1 MGEEEE
7 EDEEAAWGHSK
18 AESFTHTKPPK
29 TTWPMHATV
38 PWPRM
43 SIPITRNPASTS
55 GLTIRTV
62 NGGISIHIRDEVVQD
77 KLTPGQNPE
86 NGVICTK
93 TFSILLRG
101 GTGARQGI
109 SQLIQ
114 HQYRL
119 DLVSAGADIS
129 GRADEPRAG
138 GCGRFG
144 VGGGPPPARVEKR
157 SQWSCCAVERG
168 G

>member
-1 MGEEEE
+1 MGLVYLP
-7 EDEEAAWGHSK
+7 H
-18 AESFTHTKPPK
+18 P
-29 TTWPMHATV
+29 
-38 PWPRM
+38 
-43 SIPITRNPASTS
+43 
-55 GLTIRTV
+55 
-62 NGGISIHIRDEVVQD
+62 
-77 KLTPGQNPE
+77 
-86 NGVICTK
+86 
-93 TFSILLRG
+93 FSILLRG

-119 DLVSAGADIS
+119 DLVSAGADRL
-129 GRADEPRAG
+129 GRTGKARAG

-168 G
+168 SQVRLAGSKFRDAGVLDLVAQRPQYPCREFQPFSSESDRLLLRRGPRPTCHSMHAGNSDSPQKRGGRGWSTSLTCRVISGPS

>member
-1 MGEEEE
+1 MGEEEEEE

-62 NGGISIHIRDEVVQD
+62 NGGISIHIRDEVVQPWISNTVSPS
-77 KLTPGQNPE
+77 TPGPVSKNAIRTPLESNSASGRYRLPPAASPPRSAKDPGFRSDAANQKQHDAQID
-86 NGVICTK
+86 VDA
-93 TFSILLRG
+93 
-101 GTGARQGI
+101 GTGVPEAPI
-109 SQLIQ
+109 W
-114 HQYRL
+114 
-119 DLVSAGADIS
+119 
-129 GRADEPRAG
+129 
-138 GCGRFG
+138 
-144 VGGGPPPARVEKR
+144 KR
-157 SQWSCCAVERG
+157 H
-168 G
+168 